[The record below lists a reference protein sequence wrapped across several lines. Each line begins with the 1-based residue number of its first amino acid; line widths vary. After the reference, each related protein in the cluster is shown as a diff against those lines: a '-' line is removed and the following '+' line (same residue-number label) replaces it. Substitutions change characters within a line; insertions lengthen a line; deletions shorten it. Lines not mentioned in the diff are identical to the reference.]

1 MKRCLECR
9 EELANDFAIIFH
21 ECDTERKN
29 NNEE

>member
-21 ECDTERKN
+21 ECKN
-29 NNEE
+29 KNEEINK